1 MKTYL
6 FQVVVEPDGDEWF
19 AYCPALRAL
28 GGATCGRTREDALRN
43 IQEVVGMV
51 VDSMREHGDP
61 IPEGPG
67 DQVQILEERVAVTV

>member
-19 AYCPALRAL
+19 AYSPALRSL
-28 GGATCGRTREDALRN
+28 GGTASGRSREDALRN
-43 IQEVVGMV
+43 IREVVGMV
-51 VDSMREHGDP
+51 IDSMREHGDP

-67 DQVQILEERVAVTV
+67 DQVRVFEERVAVMV